1 LCYIATLTFDYNKN
15 KVKAI
20 IKPKAI
26 GSDNPMSHLR
36 GKQIF
41 VSVTTSLMN
50 GSPLILS
57 GAGQGGRSGAAG
69 LLGDVIGV
77 AQRLRGRA

>member
-1 LCYIATLTFDYNKN
+1 
-15 KVKAI
+15 
-20 IKPKAI
+20 
-26 GSDNPMSHLR
+26 
-36 GKQIF
+36 
-41 VSVTTSLMN
+41 MN